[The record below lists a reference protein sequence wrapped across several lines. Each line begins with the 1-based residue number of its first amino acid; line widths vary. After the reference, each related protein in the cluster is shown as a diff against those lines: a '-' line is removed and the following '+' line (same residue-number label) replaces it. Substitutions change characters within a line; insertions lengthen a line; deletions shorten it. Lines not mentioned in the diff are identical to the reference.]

1 LDTPSKN
8 RVTPPDTP
16 TRGRITKPAKAE
28 GGRHAG
34 RELVTARVCVRAHV
48 QHLTSGVPR
57 IAGQADMGRAPTN
70 KATAQAHDK
79 ALAPFLHEALQRTG
93 DDTWPTPTQEARATR
108 YERQTN
114 RQRREWVQPKRAD
127 TGRRGWSGWSGWSY
141 APVTPFTTPL
151 EISERPMP
159 RPCTACFGFCR
170 DSFACREMM
179 RSSKDSWARE
189 RFRNPVKPLA
199 DENTPRTPP
208 RTSDPG
214 ETHMNEEGGR
224 ETKTRGKTGSQH
236 TH

>member
-1 LDTPSKN
+1 LSNKVAVLDTPSKN

-16 TRGRITKPAKAE
+16 TRGRITNPAKAE

-57 IAGQADMGRAPTN
+57 IAGQADMGMAPTN

-127 TGRRGWSGWSGWSY
+127 TGRCGWSGWSHARFTHQSRPSPHPWRSQKDPCPGR
-141 APVTPFTTPL
+141 APHASVSAATPL
-151 EISERPMP
+151 P
-159 RPCTACFGFCR
+159 A
-170 DSFACREMM
+170 
-179 RSSKDSWARE
+179 
-189 RFRNPVKPLA
+189 
-199 DENTPRTPP
+199 
-208 RTSDPG
+208 
-214 ETHMNEEGGR
+214 GR
-224 ETKTRGKTGSQH
+224 
-236 TH
+236 